1 MKMKFSYKYQKTVV
15 ILSMVAAL
23 LSIVGVI
30 FQSVITRE
38 YQTGTF
44 VTFLVIGCMVLLIIS
59 NFAQFENKKLPAMFD
74 FIAYCIYLFIYGNY
88 FIKTSYN
95 MSQNITVNV
104 VLQSVN
110 SIFGVFCGV
119 SFVLLVASLIVYSCA
134 SKPKDSLHLLQ
145 ISGLLLLMFSVLFC
159 GGNIAAASI
168 ELIGNGSISV
178 VSSLVFESAM
188 YLVVSVIVFFITYFI
203 KKEPFND
210 RESTRNGNT
219 VSSQDI
225 LSEKEKAETLKRFG
239 DLLKE
244 GAISKEEFDKKKK
257 ALLK

>member
-1 MKMKFSYKYQKTVV
+1 MKFSYKYQITVV

-30 FQSVITRE
+30 YQSVITNH
-38 YQTGTF
+38 YQAGTF
-44 VTFLVIGCMVLLIIS
+44 VTFLIISCMVLLIIS
-59 NFAQFENKKLPAMFD
+59 NFAHFENRKLPTMFN

-88 FIKTSYN
+88 FVKTSYSV
-95 MSQNITVNV
+95 SQNSGDNV

-134 SKPKDSLHLLQ
+134 TKPKDSLHLLQ

-159 GGNIAAASI
+159 GGNIVGASLA
-168 ELIGNGSISV
+168 LIGNGSISV
-178 VSSLVFESAM
+178 VSSLVFESTM
-188 YLVVSVIVFFITYFI
+188 YLVVSIIVFFITYFI
-203 KKEPFND
+203 KKEPFNE
-210 RESTRNGNT
+210 RESLKNGNT
-219 VSSQDI
+219 VNSQYV
-225 LSEKEKAETLKRFG
+225 LTEKEKAETLQRFG

-244 GAISKEEFDKKKK
+244 GAISKEEFDRKKKE
-257 ALLK
+257 LLK